1 MNLIKLLSDHLASNT
16 KRLLNEDP
24 YRDTQHMKSH
34 AEKHK
39 SQIDPALT
47 DDEFDIYGDY
57 LYEAP
62 IDNKNVFGFISCS
75 DGVYGIAKYDK
86 KNRLFIVYDFDENE
100 KPFTRTT
107 MRFGMGRYLQI
118 KEKNYVGEVPS
129 GL

>member
-1 MNLIKLLSDHLASNT
+1 
-16 KRLLNEDP
+16 
-24 YRDTQHMKSH
+24 MKSH

-75 DGVYGIAKYDK
+75 DGVYGS
-86 KNRLFIVYDFDENE
+86 
-100 KPFTRTT
+100 P
-107 MRFGMGRYLQI
+107 
-118 KEKNYVGEVPS
+118 
-129 GL
+129 